1 MYTFQNNHRFSLTFL
16 GLWYVESAEGVSK
29 HIHGF
34 VISAAQHRTE
44 SRSVQ
49 EHCLTS
55 ETLFLALHQ
64 KVCEGKT
71 QCYNYEYLP
80 DLHFSN
86 QIFF

>member
-16 GLWYVESAEGVSK
+16 RFWCIESAKRICED
-29 HIHGF
+29 IHGF
-34 VISAAQHRTE
+34 VISAAQHRAE
-44 SRSVQ
+44 SGSIQ

-55 ETLFLALHQ
+55 EALFLALHQ